1 MQFAENEVPHC
12 GRYDMENIAI
22 IPNTIKDIGLLATK
36 RAVDYLDG
44 KARVLMD
51 TSFKVTKMKAEF
63 VRREELF
70 KRADAMVVLGG
81 DGTML
86 QEAAESAKAGI
97 PVLGINLGKV
107 GFLTEIEL
115 EDLEDALE
123 KLLKKAY
130 TIESRMLL
138 RLEIRR
144 QGMPV
149 FTHHALN
156 DIVVSKPSGARL
168 IGMNLYA
175 DNDLVYRYTADG
187 LIIATPTGSTG
198 YSISA
203 GGPVVDPNMELYI
216 ATPICAHMLSVR
228 SAILS
233 ADKPIRIEMD
243 STYRDNEAVVTAD
256 GDIQGYISG
265 SDEVVVLKSKYR
277 FKLIKIGNNS
287 FYDTLVSKLS

>member
-1 MQFAENEVPHC
+1 MIFQKA
-12 GRYDMENIAI
+12 GSRTAADKKMENIAI

-36 RAVDYLDG
+36 RTVDFLYG
-44 KARVLMD
+44 KAKVLMD
-51 TSFKVTKMKAEF
+51 MSFSVTKMKAEF
-63 VRREELF
+63 VGRNELF
-70 KRADAMVVLGG
+70 ERADAMVVLGG

-86 QEAAESAKAGI
+86 QEAAECAKADI
-97 PVLGINLGKV
+97 PVMGINLGKV

-115 EDLEDALE
+115 EDLEYALD
-123 KLLKKAY
+123 KLLKKEY
-130 TIESRMLL
+130 KLESRMLL

-156 DIVVSKPSGARL
+156 DVVVSKPSGARL
-168 IGMNLYA
+168 ISMNLYA
-175 DNDLVYRYTADG
+175 EDELVYRYTADG

-228 SAILS
+228 SAVLS
-233 ADKPIRIEMD
+233 ADRPIRIQMD
-243 STYRDNEAVVTAD
+243 PAYRDNEAVVAAD
-256 GDIQGYISG
+256 GDVQGYISG
-265 SDEVVVLKSKYR
+265 SDEVVILKSKYR
-277 FKLIKIGNNS
+277 FKLIKIGDNS
-287 FYDTLVSKLS
+287 FYDTLVRKLS

>member
-1 MQFAENEVPHC
+1 M
-12 GRYDMENIAI
+12 
-22 IPNTIKDIGLLATK
+22 
-36 RAVDYLDG
+36 DYLDG

-51 TSFKVTKMKAEF
+51 TSFRVTKMKAEF
-63 VRREELF
+63 VEREELF

-86 QEAAESAKAGI
+86 QEAAESAKADI

-123 KLLKKAY
+123 KLLKKEY

-156 DIVVSKPSGARL
+156 DVVVSKPSGARL

-175 DNDLVYRYTADG
+175 DNELVYRYTADG

-233 ADKPIRIEMD
+233 ADRPIRIEMD
-243 STYRDNEAVVTAD
+243 ATYRDNEAVVTAD
-256 GDIQGYISG
+256 GDVQGYISG